1 MLVEVISTRL
11 PLGVRAE
18 ADEAELEKYLK
29 RTVTESWSSWTGSSM
44 TFIDSESAARLP
56 GIDMSGVERVWA
68 VLVKYGDLLAAGPLL
83 AYIAEKATGLFGQSF
98 TRPLTLLGLE
108 DVEVLAGML
117 ANGEML
123 ADVLAEKNG
132 GAYRGAAVF
141 ALAHRHTSGRYR
153 QRLHGLEQRWSDMTD
168 GFAALLRE

>member
-1 MLVEVISTRL
+1 
-11 PLGVRAE
+11 
-18 ADEAELEKYLK
+18 
-29 RTVTESWSSWTGSSM
+29 
-44 TFIDSESAARLP
+44 
-56 GIDMSGVERVWA
+56 MSGVERVWP
-68 VLVKYGDLLAAGPLL
+68 VLVTYGDLLAAGPLL

-132 GAYRGAAVF
+132 GAYRGLPF
-141 ALAHRHTSGRYR
+141 SRWLTDTR
-153 QRLHGLEQRWSDMTD
+153 QEIPPRLTELEQRWSDMTH
-168 GFAALLRE
+168 GFAALLEK